1 MLLETI
7 IEKEFKNKSKDFSEK
22 FIEYEKNWH
31 NGKTYKFD
39 NKSNEIEDARYSQF
53 KTIINE
59 QNQDYFIY
67 DEIMQVNNNPLL
79 VLKIHD
85 DTKREIWELMIY
97 LENNNVIQQIRHLSY
112 EKFLY
117 EFDKNIKKIKNE
129 ESENTTIIKT
139 SLLQFIENIN
149 RKENDMKPIEKVKK
163 VWWKRIPWK
172 IIGLS
177 VFVLA
182 WCAIPVIGNLVIA
195 PLLVGV
201 VSASVLTWLPFVT
214 AGLITG
220 CVVAG
225 YNKYKLKLKK
235 WLFPNWKSKNDINLE
250 NKLQEQKLILEKKH
264 QKELFLSLTQ
274 EGKQERILN
283 SFHQLWERNKN
294 KTFIS
299 LQNELKDKFY
309 KNKKE
314 LIQQNLENFYKIKND
329 LQTKAESEKEKL
341 NTEQS
346 EKIKQNLEMITHVV
360 RIINEE
366 NQKFKP
372 DENNLKIYQR
382 EITSF
387 VNEIEEI
394 IKKNNKSVNIVK
406 EDIRE
411 KSPVRKMK
419 KMSL

>member
-7 IEKEFKNKSKDFSEK
+7 IKKEFQNKSKDFSKK
-22 FIEYEKNWH
+22 FIEYEKKWH

-39 NKSNEIEDARYSQF
+39 NKSDEIEDTRYSQF

-67 DEIMQVNNNPLL
+67 DEIIQVNNNPLL

-85 DTKREIWELMIY
+85 DTKREIWELIIY

-112 EKFLY
+112 EKFLN
-117 EFDKNIKKIKNE
+117 EVNKNIKNIKNE
-129 ESENTTIIKT
+129 ESESTTIIKT
-139 SLLQFIENIN
+139 SFLEFIENVN
-149 RKENDMKPIEKVKK
+149 EEKNDFFENQETKPL
-163 VWWKRIPWK
+163 WKRVPWK
-172 IIGLS
+172 IVGLT
-177 VFVLA
+177 VFLGA

-283 SFHQLWERNKN
+283 SFHQLWEKNKN
-294 KTFIS
+294 KTFVS
-299 LQNELKDKFY
+299 LQNELSEKFY
-309 KNKKE
+309 KNKTE
-314 LIQQNLENFYKIKND
+314 LIQQNLENFHKRKNE
-329 LQTKAESEKEKL
+329 LQAKAESEKEKL

-346 EKIKQNLEMITHVV
+346 EKIKQNLLMITYVA

-366 NQKFKP
+366 NQKSQP
-372 DENNLKIYQR
+372 DEHNLKVYQR

-394 IKKNNKSVNIVK
+394 IKKDNKSVNIVK

-419 KMSL
+419 QMSL